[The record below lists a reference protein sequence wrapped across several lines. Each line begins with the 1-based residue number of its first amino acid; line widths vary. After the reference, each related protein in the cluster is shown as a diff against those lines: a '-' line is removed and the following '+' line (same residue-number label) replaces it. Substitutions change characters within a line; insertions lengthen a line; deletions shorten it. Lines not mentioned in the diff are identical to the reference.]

1 MLPLVVV
8 PRQPAMHKHP
18 AFRCEK
24 QMPSHTRPLPNRY
37 LTGRFPISPKLI
49 PGINRGSY
57 SCVLFCN
64 AENPIPSHRPGTVP
78 PVMETEKGTRTA
90 NCLVEYRFGLA

>member
-8 PRQPAMHKHP
+8 HRQPAMHKQP

-24 QMPSHTRPLPNRY
+24 QTPSHTGPLPNRY
-37 LTGRFPISPKLI
+37 LTGQFPISPKLI
-49 PGINRGSY
+49 PGITSGSY

-64 AENPIPSHRPGTVP
+64 AEDPIPSYRPGTVP
-78 PVMETEKGTRTA
+78 PGIETEKGTRTA
-90 NCLVEYRFGLA
+90 NCFVGYRFGLA